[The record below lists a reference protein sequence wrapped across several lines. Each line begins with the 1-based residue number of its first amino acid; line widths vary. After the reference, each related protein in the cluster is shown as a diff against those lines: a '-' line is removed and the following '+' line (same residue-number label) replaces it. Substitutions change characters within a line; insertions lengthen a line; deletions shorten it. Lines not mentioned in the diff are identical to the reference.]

1 MFEHYID
8 DDALDTRIVR
18 NCHIAKSSLLNVRCF
33 SIEKCLLKLNKAAY
47 IRHMENSSQFCLVFI
62 EEKMAYFSLNISL
75 IRHGPSFD
83 FCVHKHSTG
92 VISDDE

>member
-1 MFEHYID
+1 MIITV
-8 DDALDTRIVR
+8 LQ
-18 NCHIAKSSLLNVRCF
+18 VRCF

-47 IRHMENSSQFCLVFI
+47 IRRMENSSQFCLVFI

-83 FCVHKHSTG
+83 FCLCAKNSDSHKIHVHKHSTG